1 MNYTPNGIK
10 ITKAGRLLIPCK
22 FDEIKREELVLNA
35 EVAIVAY
42 GGRINQKK
50 IGIITKVIHNE
61 PFKQSAGN
69 IEIDLTSFEVTLT
82 NGKIVKDLYTDN
94 LYPFE
99 KGQFED
105 VLNYKVEK

>member
-69 IEIDLTSFEVTLT
+69 IEIDLTSFEVKLIDGSVVTE
-82 NGKIVKDLYTDN
+82 LYSDM

-99 KGQFED
+99 NGQFDD
-105 VLNYKVEK
+105 VLNYKRGL

>member
-10 ITKAGRLLIPCK
+10 ITKTGRLLIPCK
-22 FDEIKREELVLNA
+22 FNEIKKEKLVLNA

-50 IGIITKVIHNE
+50 IGIITKIVHNE
-61 PFKQSAGN
+61 PFKQDAGN
-69 IEIDLTSFEVTLT
+69 IEINLDSFEVTLI
-82 NGKIVKDLYTDN
+82 NGKILKDVFSDEM
-94 LYPFE
+94 YPFE
-99 KGQFED
+99 NGQFED